1 MLNDHYNR
9 VFLLFYIFS
18 PLFRIDKQQDMCNDG
33 LVVLKIKKRK
43 AGVFSLLIRQ
53 QPSIACLTKPYKR
66 DRRMIEP
73 PPIIQIKLKEQIT
86 NDKPYF
92 LESPYLFIH
101 VSLVADE
108 SNSQETI
115 DYKNILQG
123 QTSSSMYQ
131 LKDIDNKYGGFC
143 IFSNL
148 FVKETGSFR
157 LKFSLFWITSTEAVH
172 MCHTT
177 SDIFTVYSVSTYP
190 GSLESTFLSRAFSSQ
205 GIRIATRKQSHAQI
219 NSTCKRRAPEKYCA
233 IEISDRDNVT
243 KATCASGLPIL
254 ITPEHCMYTS
264 REEIAAHKKHNGKVC
279 RPNTIPSCDI
289 SWSEYSFDD
298 KPREAKKAKI
308 QKALP
313 VSSLPPIRDLEA
325 FQHNVSEPP
334 IAYGSEIC
342 NEKKK
347 FFLHQS
353 KHQETDF
360 DRHITPSITHVPY
373 RSYIYNTSREESRA
387 YKSADCTK
395 HQNIHLPPLWSIMR
409 HISLSQNMSDSAFE
423 DSRYIPATMQ
433 TKNHLA

>member
-1 MLNDHYNR
+1 
-9 VFLLFYIFS
+9 
-18 PLFRIDKQQDMCNDG
+18 
-33 LVVLKIKKRK
+33 
-43 AGVFSLLIRQ
+43 
-53 QPSIACLTKPYKR
+53 
-66 DRRMIEP
+66 MIEP

-177 SDIFTVYSVSTYP
+177 SDIFTVYSLSTYP

-233 IEISDRDNVT
+233 IEISDRVRLLTSPGKVTSSLDRFFNSNHTRREQTKLNKPNSIHSSYMQDNVT

-373 RSYIYNTSREESRA
+373 RSYIYNTSREELRA

-395 HQNIHLPPLWSIMR
+395 RQNIHLPPLWSIMR